1 MSFIKIMQSPRET
14 FTDLLQRLTAILD
27 PDEKQILIETLAF
40 EYANADYKK
49 FLRLLK
55 VQSAPMDIDL
65 NDYVIG

>member
-40 EYANADYKK
+40 EYANADYKN
-49 FLRLLK
+49 FL
-55 VQSAPMDIDL
+55 DF
-65 NDYVIG
+65 

>member
-1 MSFIKIMQSPRET
+1 MQSPRET